1 MTTTTR
7 TTAIRD
13 PHSAERISQ
22 RAVRQSLAQIVVI
35 SHGQTITTSIVVAE
49 KFRKRH
55 DNVLQAIANLDCSNG
70 FRLLNFQE
78 SSYLNEQGKEQP
90 CYTVTRDGFSF
101 LAMGFTGKEAA
112 VWKEKFI
119 AAFNWQASEMTRLS
133 QMHASPDWQQA
144 RIEGKGARRD
154 EADTIKAF
162 VSYAQSQGSRSAGK
176 YYLAITKATNRALFF
191 VNEAVGKN
199 FRQELSAQQLASVAM
214 AERIVE
220 RSLLESMS
228 AQVFYKSAYRT
239 AAERVRQ
246 FAALIGQSV
255 PGRTPAMLEVAK

>member
-1 MTTTTR
+1 MNATSTTTKYAR
-7 TTAIRD
+7 
-13 PHSAERISQ
+13 SAERISR
-22 RAVRQSLAQIVVI
+22 RAVSQSLEQIVVI
-35 SHGQTITTSIVVAE
+35 THGKPTTTSVLIAE
-49 KFRKRH
+49 KFGKRH
-55 DNVLQAIANLDCSNG
+55 ADVLRAIVNLECSG
-70 FRLLNFQE
+70 DFRQRNFAS

-90 CYTVTRDGFSF
+90 CFTVTRDGFSF

-112 VWKEKFI
+112 AWKERFI
-119 AAFNWQASEMTRLS
+119 TAFNWQADEINRMYR
-133 QMHASPDWQQA
+133 MHTSPDWQQA
-144 RIEGKGARRD
+144 RIEGLTARRHETD
-154 EADTIKAF
+154 AIKAF
-162 VSYAQSQGSRSAGK
+162 VGYAQSQGSRSAGK

-191 VNEAVGKN
+191 VSAAVGKD
-199 FRQELSAQQLASVAM
+199 FRQGLSAQQLASVAM

-255 PGRTPAMLEVAK
+255 PGRTPAMLEGAK